1 MATVGPS
8 LGLRVYTATLTLAS
22 LAMAAFLFYTS
33 TASLLTS
40 PLPSTYILHSELV
53 ATSVLLALA
62 VVAWHLLPLLSG
74 GGEFVS
80 SKAEAEEGR
89 CIRWEV
95 WRWYHGAGA
104 WWWWRRCCCCWP
116 CWGCW
121 PARGCC
127 GGRPAAS
134 RLAIRWLGGW
144 WSWRSAKPQVV
155 SKAVPV
161 PLTPLGMP
169 PLVHALVFCDVHD
182 NCTSIYQET
191 QVLHLHLF
199 HLHLHLHHIHLQVNI
214 SGKFLRTWPCQS
226 VALTLVLDPACLQ
239 YSSFSSLLPVL
250 RILLPLLA
258 ALLLPAL
265 LHLCVGLQ
273 GQAHSKRHTRKH
285 MTSRTS
291 WSGLEEPCYQPALPP
306 TDPVL
311 HYKEM
316 CLPLDARGR
325 MVHRPASTHAIAAVS
340 PAPAD
345 ASLQPLFTS
354 TLQVP
359 GMDASTFSSPGAMAA
374 STPRASAEEGE
385 GRLYST
391 VERPAG
397 LSTFQRTP
405 RRHSRYRLMSRSV
418 KSCFDDL
425 F

>member
-1 MATVGPS
+1 V
-8 LGLRVYTATLTLAS
+8 V
-22 LAMAAFLFYTS
+22 AAV
-33 TASLLTS
+33 LL
-40 PLPSTYILHSELV
+40 
-53 ATSVLLALA
+53 LLALLG
-62 VVAWHLLPLLSG
+62 LLAGTGLLWWTAG
-74 GGEFVS
+74 RL
-80 SKAEAEEGR
+80 EAR
-89 CIRWEV
+89 
-95 WRWYHGAGA
+95 Y
-104 WWWWRRCCCCWP
+104 
-116 CWGCW
+116 
-121 PARGCC
+121 
-127 GGRPAAS
+127 
-134 RLAIRWLGGW
+134 
-144 WSWRSAKPQVV
+144 KVV

-191 QVLHLHLF
+191 
-199 HLHLHLHHIHLQVNI
+199 QVNI

-273 GQAHSKRHTRKH
+273 GQAHLKRHTRKH

-405 RRHSRYRLMSRSV
+405 RRHSRDPRDTLPPLP
-418 KSCFDDL
+418 CLPPDL
-425 F
+425 LAQAALGGRGPPPPPPFPVPEASYWT

>member
-1 MATVGPS
+1 MAMVGPS

-33 TASLLTS
+33 TTSLLTS

-53 ATSVLLALA
+53 GTSVVLALS

-74 GGEFVS
+74 GEFVP

-89 CIRWEV
+89 CIRCV
-95 WRWYHGAGA
+95 VVVAAVLLLLALLGLLAGTGLL
-104 WWWWRRCCCCWP
+104 WWTA
-116 CWGCW
+116 GQLE
-121 PARGCC
+121 ARY
-127 GGRPAAS
+127 
-134 RLAIRWLGGW
+134 
-144 WSWRSAKPQVV
+144 KVV

-161 PLTPLGMP
+161 PLAPLSSP
-169 PLVHALVFCDVHD
+169 TLLHTLVFCDIHD
-182 NCTSIYQET
+182 NCTSVYQET
-191 QVLHLHLF
+191 
-199 HLHLHLHHIHLQVNI
+199 QVNI

-226 VALTLVLDPACLQ
+226 VTLSLDLDPTCLQ

-273 GQAHSKRHTRKH
+273 GQTHLKRHTRKH
-285 MTSRTS
+285 MTSRSS
-291 WSGLEEPCYQPALPP
+291 WSGLEEPSYQPALPP

-311 HYKEM
+311 HYREM

-325 MVHRPASTHAIAAVS
+325 MVHRPASTLPIAALS
-340 PAPAD
+340 PSPAD

-354 TLQVP
+354 SLQVP
-359 GMDASTFSSPGAMAA
+359 GMDASTFSSPGAVAA
-374 STPRASAEEGE
+374 STPRSSAPEGE
-385 GRLYST
+385 GRVYST
-391 VERPAG
+391 VERGAA

-405 RRHSRYRLMSRSV
+405 RRHSRDPRDTLPPLPTLPP
-418 KSCFDDL
+418 DL
-425 F
+425 LAQAAPGGRPPPPPPPPPFPVPEASYWT

>member
-89 CIRWEV
+89 CIRCMV
-95 WRWYHGAGA
+95 VVAAVLLLLALLGLLAGTGLL
-104 WWWWRRCCCCWP
+104 WWTAGRLE
-116 CWGCW
+116 
-121 PARGCC
+121 ARY
-127 GGRPAAS
+127 
-134 RLAIRWLGGW
+134 
-144 WSWRSAKPQVV
+144 KVV

-191 QVLHLHLF
+191 QV
-199 HLHLHLHHIHLQVNI
+199 NI

-226 VALTLVLDPACLQ
+226 VALTLALDPACLQ

-273 GQAHSKRHTRKH
+273 GQAHLKRHTRKH

-405 RRHSRYRLMSRSV
+405 RRHSRDPRDTLPPLP
-418 KSCFDDL
+418 CLPPDL
-425 F
+425 LAQAALGGRGPPPPPPFPVPEASYWT